1 MIVRLLMWNL
11 QSGRLVPLNA
21 KSDPGMRGIYL
32 LLIRKSGSVNYRR
45 VQELGLAI
53 RQTFEEA
60 VQTQLFPR
68 SQIDISVLVMEQDGG
83 IESPFTGCCGRFH
96 GRVLIVGVL
105 QTAINAVTLALV
117 DAGIPMNDYICA
129 TSVGLVDNKAIL
141 GMSRRD

>member
-21 KSDPGMRGIYL
+21 KSDPGMRGISL

-83 IESPFTGCCGRFH
+83 IESPFTGCCGGFY
-96 GRVLIVGVL
+96 GGVLIVGVL
-105 QTAINAVTLALV
+105 DRKSTRLN
-117 DAGIPMNDYICA
+117 
-129 TSVGLVDNKAIL
+129 S
-141 GMSRRD
+141 SHS